1 MTEPMLNLDTEQ
13 IRKAQQGDEAMITAL
28 YRRYHQSVFRYLY
41 FRVADQQTAEDL
53 TSEVFVRML
62 RFLGGFQPP
71 SASFQAWLFQ
81 IARNLV
87 TDHFRRMGIRDDVEL
102 EEDMIAAHDDPA
114 AAVERGLTSETLRR
128 ALKNLNEDQR
138 DVIILRFVAGM
149 PVGEVAQSLNK
160 SEDAIKGLQRRALI
174 ALRQILVDWEVVYVQ

>member
-1 MTEPMLNLDTEQ
+1 MTDPMVNVNTEQ
-13 IRKAQQGDEAMITAL
+13 IRKAQNGDEAMISAL
-28 YRRYHQSVFRYLY
+28 YQRYHQSVFRYLY
-41 FRVADQQTAEDL
+41 FRLADQQTAEDL

-87 TDHFRRMGIRDDVEL
+87 TDHFRRMGIREDIEL
-102 EEDMIAAHDDPA
+102 EEDMIAVHDDPA
-114 AAVERGLTSETLRR
+114 DAVERGLTSETLRR
-128 ALKNLNEDQR
+128 ALKKLNDDQR

-149 PVGEVAQSLNK
+149 PLGEVAESLNK

-174 ALRQILVDWEVVYVQ
+174 ALRQILADWEVAYVQ